1 MGLFGDQNVKKL
13 LEALRTAFSDLSI
26 GLSGT
31 VPDDYWREKM
41 TMSWA
46 VVTPLVS
53 SMSDQQVAET
63 VQKVRKKDGYVF
75 WLLVKDSS
83 YPFDKLH
90 LIQDEWMRT
99 NDLDRI
105 VEIHR
110 R

>member
-46 VVTPLVS
+46 VVTPLV
-53 SMSDQQVAET
+53 QQVAET